1 MIGGLLSLSGSAWA
15 CPPELQDARRLVL
28 VTAHTM
34 ISISAKVRLYERDS
48 TELPWRMVH
57 PAEPAVVARS
67 GLGWGANFV
76 DFARAGEPRKAEGDM
91 RTPAGIY
98 PVGAP
103 FGFAPSGRQRYI
115 EIRKGETVCVDDPSS
130 PAYNTI
136 TSRAKVGRNTHVEDM
151 GGVEL
156 YRRGMVVDYP
166 TVAAGSCI
174 FIHVWR
180 SNRKGTA
187 GCVALPEERVSAIQ
201 DFSEP
206 GAVVA
211 IVPEAAAP
219 RFAGCLPDIGL
230 TGVQ

>member
-1 MIGGLLSLSGSAWA
+1 MAHG
-15 CPPELQDARRLVL
+15 PPGRTRGRRALG
-28 VTAHTM
+28 T
-34 ISISAKVRLYERDS
+34 
-48 TELPWRMVH
+48 
-57 PAEPAVVARS
+57 
-67 GLGWGANFV
+67 GLGREFRRFCPRRRAEEGRGRHAHAGRHISGRGAL
-76 DFARAGEPRKAEGDM
+76 R
-91 RTPAGIY
+91 
-98 PVGAP
+98 
-103 FGFAPSGRQRYI
+103 FAPSGRQRYI

-156 YRRGMVVDYP
+156 YRRGLIVDYP